1 MKEIKVRLPDSL
13 VTSIEREAK
22 ARKINRAEVMRER
35 LADIPSCESI
45 TPDVF
50 YQTVNK
56 VRHKIGNILTRSQ
69 AENVVA
75 ACLIE
80 FKSLEASQ

>member
-1 MKEIKVRLPDSL
+1 
-13 VTSIEREAK
+13 
-22 ARKINRAEVMRER
+22 MRER

-56 VRHKIGNILTRSQ
+56 VRRKIGNILTRSQ

-80 FKSLEASQ
+80 FKSLEPSQ

>member
-13 VTSIEREAK
+13 VESLEREAK
-22 ARKINRAEVMRER
+22 ARKLNRADVMRER
-35 LADIPSCESI
+35 LADLPSCESI

-50 YQTVNK
+50 YQTVSK
-56 VRHKIGNILTRSQ
+56 VRRKIGNILTRSQ

>member
-56 VRHKIGNILTRSQ
+56 VRHKIGNVLTRSQ

-75 ACLIE
+75 ACLVE

>member
-13 VTSIEREAK
+13 IASLEREAK
-22 ARKINRAEVMRER
+22 ARKINRADVMRER
-35 LADIPSCESI
+35 LSDLPSCESI

-50 YQTVNK
+50 YQTVSK
-56 VRHKIGNILTRSQ
+56 VRRKIGNILTRSQ

>member
-1 MKEIKVRLPDSL
+1 MKEIKVRLSDSL
-13 VTSIEREAK
+13 IASLEREAK
-22 ARKINRAEVMRER
+22 ARKLNRADPMRER
-35 LADIPSCESI
+35 LADLPSCASI

-50 YQTVNK
+50 YQTVGK
-56 VRHKIGNILTRSQ
+56 VRPKIGNILTRSQ

-75 ACLIE
+75 ACLVE

>member
-13 VTSIEREAK
+13 VESLEKEA
-22 ARKINRAEVMRER
+22 RHRRINRADVMRER
-35 LADIPSCESI
+35 LGDLPLCESI

-56 VRHKIGNILTRSQ
+56 VRKKIGNILTRSQ

-75 ACLIE
+75 ACIIE
-80 FKSLEASQ
+80 FKALETSQ

>member
-1 MKEIKVRLPDSL
+1 MKEIKVRLPGSL
-13 VTSIEREAK
+13 ITSIEREAK

-75 ACLIE
+75 ACLVE

>member
-75 ACLIE
+75 ACLVE

>member
-13 VTSIEREAK
+13 VASIEREAK
-22 ARKINRAEVMRER
+22 ARKINRADVMRER

-56 VRHKIGNILTRSQ
+56 VRRKIGNILTRSQ

-80 FKSLEASQ
+80 FKSLEPSQ

>member
-13 VTSIEREAK
+13 ITSIEREAK

>member
-13 VTSIEREAK
+13 IASLEREAK
-22 ARKINRAEVMRER
+22 ARKINRADVMRER
-35 LADIPSCESI
+35 LADLPSCESI

-50 YQTVNK
+50 YQTVGK
-56 VRHKIGNILTRSQ
+56 VRRKIGNILTRSQ

-80 FKSLEASQ
+80 FKSLETSQ

>member
-1 MKEIKVRLPDSL
+1 MREIKVRLPTSL
-13 VTSIEREAK
+13 IASLEEEAQF
-22 ARKINRAEVMRER
+22 RKISRAELMREK
-35 LADIPSCESI
+35 LTNLPPHESI
-45 TPDVF
+45 SPDVF

-56 VRHKIGNILTRSQ
+56 VRRKIGNILTRSQ

-80 FKSLEASQ
+80 FRTLETN

>member
-75 ACLIE
+75 ACLVE
-80 FKSLEASQ
+80 FKSLETSQ

>member
-13 VTSIEREAK
+13 ITSIEREAK

-75 ACLIE
+75 ACLVE

>member
-1 MKEIKVRLPDSL
+1 MKEIKVRLSESL
-13 VTSIEREAK
+13 IASLEREAR
-22 ARKINRAEVMRER
+22 ARKINRADVMRER
-35 LADIPSCESI
+35 LADLPSCESI

-56 VRHKIGNILTRSQ
+56 VRRKIGNILTRSQ

-80 FKSLEASQ
+80 FKSLEAS

>member
-13 VTSIEREAK
+13 ITSIEREAK
-22 ARKINRAEVMRER
+22 ARKVNRADVMRER
-35 LADIPSCESI
+35 LADLPPSDSI

-56 VRHKIGNILTRSQ
+56 VRHKIGNVLTRSQ

-80 FKSLEASQ
+80 FKSLETSQ

>member
-13 VTSIEREAK
+13 IASLEREAK
-22 ARKINRAEVMRER
+22 SRQVNRADVMRER
-35 LADIPSCESI
+35 LADLPSCESI

-56 VRHKIGNILTRSQ
+56 VRHRIGNVLTRSQ
-69 AENVVA
+69 AENVGP
-75 ACLIE
+75 ACLVE
-80 FKSLEASQ
+80 FKSLEAGQ

>member
-13 VTSIEREAK
+13 IESLEREAK
-22 ARKINRAEVMRER
+22 ARQVNRADIMRLR
-35 LADIPSCESI
+35 LASFPFCESI

-56 VRHKIGNILTRSQ
+56 VRRKIGNILTRSQ

-80 FKSLEASQ
+80 FKSLETSQ